1 MNRDD
6 IEFRARDG
14 TMLAGWFYRPLEG
27 PRQQP
32 CIIMSHG
39 FTAVI
44 DQGLAGFAERFADSG
59 FAVLVYDHRGYG
71 RSGGTPRLETDPF
84 RQMHDMRDAI
94 TFASLQPQ
102 VDGNRIGVW
111 QGRALIATDH
121 RRYHIAHEQRALDCR
136 PLLVAPLSGV
146 QSVVS
151 NRGEGEPRARNRHL
165 ARGAARR
172 TLHERGIPRARRSN
186 AGRANCGDAPLE
198 VASEQERYLAV
209 PDRKLLQAQET
220 VRQIGNA
227 HHHANVALDDK
238 LFERSPGHPLR
249 HERPEGRELANKLL
263 DTQAPGT
270 LPHVGTDVLRTPF
283 LRRHRHR
290 GTPLWRA

>member
-111 QGRALIATDH
+111 GASYSGGHALVVAAVD
-121 RRYHIAHEQRALDCR
+121 RRVGC
-136 PLLVAPLSGV
+136 VV
-146 QSVVS
+146 SVVPVS
-151 NRGEGEPRARNRHL
+151 IKKKMLKRLAGE
-165 ARGAARR
+165 
-172 TLHERGIPRARRSN
+172 
-186 AGRANCGDAPLE
+186 
-198 VASEQERYLAV
+198 
-209 PDRKLLQAQET
+209 
-220 VRQIGNA
+220 
-227 HHHANVALDDK
+227 
-238 LFERSPGHPLR
+238 
-249 HERPEGRELANKLL
+249 
-263 DTQAPGT
+263 
-270 LPHVGTDVLRTPF
+270 
-283 LRRHRHR
+283 
-290 GTPLWRA
+290 